1 MSRAANVLSVAMGIP
16 SRSKNC
22 LTGLPGHKIRTGAS
36 ESISSRSFS
45 SSSQAHALPATSL
58 GRSSRPTNVSTLS
71 TTSRIQHSEPT
82 WEAFFTHS
90 CSMDPRISRPF
101 ASPSHTSQ
109 IRHRHSAP
117 QRSFSVQAFT
127 DKSAATSM
135 VSEGIRN
142 CSQKEALSQ
151 QSMLGS
157 QPCIVLDSIHRGKR
171 TSARAYLHPDIAF
184 SGSAQRV
191 AAQESITIP
200 ISVPGTS
207 GSQAR
212 ISARSISS
220 CSVWNCRNTSNNHI
234 VSRRYLHSTR
244 SRRSF
249 APQEGR
255 PTNGLSYEERRAMMT
270 ELREKMILR
279 SSVPV
284 LWGVYTKIVQS
295 QLLPQVQS
303 DDIIVLYQV
312 LAQSHQSEEAMEMML
327 QVALDV
333 NEIGKQLPQ
342 EPFEILMR
350 QATDH
355 MPADQI
361 KAATWQI
368 QGRRRFFS
376 ELVQLCDTNAEMRR
390 VLGLYSQLVKSS
402 FDVDGYSTY
411 FQGRT
416 SRAKKLA
423 VDVLK
428 WVEGEGTARNR
439 QIVEYLLVFLLDRSR
454 LHQVFGALGTLSKD
468 GLVFSHGF
476 YTTAIHRFGRD
487 QKFDYMN
494 YTLDLMRRQGLK
506 PLEDTY
512 SAIIDAHSKAGN
524 LREAQ
529 QAYQEVLAAGL
540 VPTNKT
546 LGPMLEAVGAMGE
559 YDMTRQLV
567 GQMNSSGVSSNEYT
581 FSALLQSVSLDS
593 AKSVQLFNELSKQMV
608 PNTVN
613 YNILIR
619 AFQRQSDLD
628 GAFRVFRSMVADGVR
643 PDKFTFSSILSLFA
657 IRGDTNGAEAF
668 WNEMVGVHGVKPNAF
683 AYGSMMHVYCTA
695 EDMLSAQTVYREMIQ
710 SSIMPNEVIFGT
722 LLNAYARHG
731 DLTQMLS
738 IYDAMR
744 SEDLKPN
751 SYIYSNLLFGLV
763 KDGDMPA
770 AQRLYDTM
778 VEDGFGH
785 NVLAQTILMK
795 GYLDHGGFQ
804 ESQAIYKNM
813 IRSGLIPNFMTYAA
827 LLQAHTK
834 RGEIREGRD
843 FLNKILKSRGLVVV
857 GDEEDES
864 MESEE
869 LKQLGIN
876 KSHDRA
882 SASSPDS
889 FDRDFVSDQVQ
900 EGHLSTIGT
909 ERKPL
914 KVSARPNPLM
924 TFTPLLDAY
933 AKEGN
938 FVATKAM
945 FDEIKARGL
954 EPNTVT
960 FTILM
965 DSYRRAGDAEN
976 VLSIWNE
983 LFDRFLSKWR
993 SVQSHSD
1000 HTAPAK
1006 AVNFEWIGDRLSTK
1020 ASKLQGILQRPV
1032 SIVLDSLSYS
1042 GRIQEAKAI
1051 WKQLEEAGFQF
1062 DSSNWNDYCIAL
1074 ARNGLLL
1081 DSLEIVQDK
1090 LLPGYIA
1097 AESRQSGA
1105 DSSSTKTLDAISL
1118 DSRSGGGSSRAM
1130 EVSGSSVS
1138 KRGAPLESIPA
1149 ADESTIPKLGA
1160 TLLYPRPRTFAAL
1173 ADSLEDLLS
1182 LEGVHTKQLS
1192 GSPSDR
1198 QDTTNSSAVESESR
1212 ATDTTSDSQH
1222 NNVRRK
1228 LVEDKLQPYPHP
1240 FENLEGHHRQIL
1252 WDIIQKDYSRV
1263 LEALAGGMLVVTGPQ
1278 AIMRSTFA
1286 TSAGSGFSKD
1296 VLADP
1301 TDSTKRE
1308 AKFAGFRP
1316 WRRLKFVMK
1325 DMERQKFIQEREEY
1339 YELLRKRK
1347 PT

>member
-1 MSRAANVLSVAMGIP
+1 MR
-16 SRSKNC
+16 
-22 LTGLPGHKIRTGAS
+22 
-36 ESISSRSFS
+36 
-45 SSSQAHALPATSL
+45 
-58 GRSSRPTNVSTLS
+58 
-71 TTSRIQHSEPT
+71 
-82 WEAFFTHS
+82 
-90 CSMDPRISRPF
+90 PRISRPF
-101 ASPSHTSQ
+101 ASPSHTTQ
-109 IRHRHSAP
+109 IRHRHSTP

-135 VSEGIRN
+135 VSEGIRS
-142 CSQKEALSQ
+142 CSQKEAISQ

-157 QPCIVLDSIHRGKR
+157 QPCIVVDSIHRGKR
-171 TSARAYLHPDIAF
+171 TSARAHLHPDISL
-184 SGSAQRV
+184 SGSAQRLS
-191 AAQESITIP
+191 AQESIIIP
-200 ISVPGTS
+200 LSVPGVS

-212 ISARSISS
+212 TSTRSIPS
-220 CSVWNCRNTSNNHI
+220 CSVWNCRSTSTNHI
-234 VSRRYLHSTR
+234 ASRRYLHSTR

-255 PTNGLSYEERRAMMT
+255 PASGLSYEERRATMA
-270 ELREKMILR
+270 ELREKMLLK

-284 LWGVYTKIVQS
+284 LWAVYTKIVKS

-303 DDIIVLYQV
+303 DDIIALFQV

-350 QATDH
+350 QSTDH

-402 FDVDGYSTY
+402 FDVDGYSNY

-416 SRAKKLA
+416 SRARKLA
-423 VDVLK
+423 ADVLK
-428 WVEGEGTARNR
+428 WIESEGTARNR
-439 QIVEYLLVFLLDRSR
+439 QVTEYLLVFLLDRSR
-454 LHQVFGALGTLSKD
+454 LHQVFGALGSLSKD

-476 YTTAIHRFGRD
+476 YTTAIHRFGRE
-487 QKFDYMN
+487 QKFDYMD
-494 YTLDLMRRQGLK
+494 YTLDLMKKQGLK

-529 QAYQEVLAAGL
+529 QIYQEVLAAGL

-546 LGPMLEAVGAMGE
+546 LGPMLEAVGAMGD

-581 FSALLQSVSLDS
+581 FSALLQSVSLDT
-593 AKSVQLFNELSKQMV
+593 AKTVQLFNELSKQMN

-628 GAFRVFRSMVADGVR
+628 GAFRVFRSMVVDGVQ
-643 PDKFTFSSILSLFA
+643 PDKYTFSSILSLFA
-657 IRGDTNGAEAF
+657 VRGDTDGAEAF
-668 WNEMVGVHGVKPNAF
+668 WNEMVGVHGIKPNAF

-695 EDMLSAQTVYREMIQ
+695 GDMLGAQTVYREMIQ

-778 VEDGFGH
+778 EEDGFDH

-827 LLQAHTK
+827 LLQAHAK

-857 GDEEDES
+857 GEEEDES
-864 MESEE
+864 METEE

-882 SASSPDS
+882 STSSPDS
-889 FDRDFVSDQVQ
+889 FDRTFVSDQVQ

-914 KVSARPNPLM
+914 KPSARSNPLM

-965 DSYRRAGDAEN
+965 DSYRLAGDVEN

-983 LFDRFLSKWR
+983 LFNRFLDKWR
-993 SVQSHSD
+993 SVQGHPYQAGPS
-1000 HTAPAK
+1000 K
-1006 AVNFEWIGDRLSTK
+1006 AVSFEWINDRLSTK
-1020 ASKLQGILQRPV
+1020 ASKLQGILQQPV

-1051 WKQLEEAGFQF
+1051 WRQLEEVGFQF

-1090 LLPGYIA
+1090 LLPGYITPR
-1097 AESRQSGA
+1097 SRQAGA
-1105 DSSSTKTLDAISL
+1105 NSSPTKVLDAFSL
-1118 DSRSGGGSSRAM
+1118 ESQTKESPAGAM
-1130 EVSGSSVS
+1130 PEVSGSSVS
-1138 KRGAPLESIPA
+1138 KRGALLEST
-1149 ADESTIPKLGA
+1149 STSDQSTTPKLGT

-1173 ADSLEDLLS
+1173 ADNPLGARVSD
-1182 LEGVHTKQLS
+1182 TNI
-1192 GSPSDR
+1192 SP
-1198 QDTTNSSAVESESR
+1198 AESKSR
-1212 ATDTTSDSQH
+1212 ATDASTDSQH
-1222 NNVRRK
+1222 TDVRRK
-1228 LVEDKLQPYPHP
+1228 LIEAKLQPYPQP
-1240 FENLEGHHRQIL
+1240 FEGLEEHHRQIL
-1252 WDIIQKDYSRV
+1252 WDMVQKDYPRV
-1263 LEALAGGMLVVTGPQ
+1263 LEALAEGMLVVTGPQ
-1278 AIMRSTFA
+1278 AITRSSFA
-1286 TSAGSGFSKD
+1286 TSVGSGFSKD
-1296 VLADP
+1296 TLADP
-1301 TDSTKRE
+1301 AQSAVGTAKVE

-1339 YELLRKRK
+1339 YDLLRKRK

>member
-1 MSRAANVLSVAMGIP
+1 MGIP

-22 LTGLPGHKIRTGAS
+22 LAGLPGHKIRTGAS

-45 SSSQAHALPATSL
+45 SSSQARALPASSL
-58 GRSSRPTNVSTLS
+58 GRSNRSSDVSTLS
-71 TTSRIQHSEPT
+71 TTSRIQHSEPS

-90 CSMDPRISRPF
+90 CSINSRISRPF

-109 IRHRHSAP
+109 IRHRHCPP

-127 DKSAATSM
+127 DKSAVTSI
-135 VSEGIRN
+135 VSEGIWS

-157 QPCIVLDSIHRGKR
+157 QPCVIVDSIHRGKR

-184 SGSAQRV
+184 SGSGQRFS
-191 AAQESITIP
+191 AQESITISL
-200 ISVPGTS
+200 SVPGVS
-207 GSQAR
+207 GFQAR
-212 ISARSISS
+212 ISPRSIPS
-220 CSVWNCRNTSNNHI
+220 CSVGNCCNAPNNHI
-234 VSRRYLHSTR
+234 TSRRYLHSTR

-255 PTNGLSYEERRAMMT
+255 PTNGLSYAERRAMMT
-270 ELREKMILR
+270 ELREKMIFR

-295 QLLPQVQS
+295 QLLTQVQS
-303 DDIIVLYQV
+303 DDIIALFQI

-333 NEIGKQLPQ
+333 NQIGKQLPQ
-342 EPFEILMR
+342 ESFEILMR

-376 ELVQLCDTNAEMRR
+376 EIIQLCDTNAEMRR

-402 FDVDGYSTY
+402 FDVDRYSTY

-416 SRAKKLA
+416 SRARKLA
-423 VDVLK
+423 ADVLK
-428 WVEGEGTARNR
+428 WIEGEGIARNR
-439 QIVEYLLVFLLDRSR
+439 QVTEYLLVFLLDRSR
-454 LHQVFGALGTLSKD
+454 FHQVFGVLESLSKG
-468 GLVFSHGF
+468 GLVFSRGF
-476 YTTAIHRFGRD
+476 YTTVIHRFGRG
-487 QKFDYMN
+487 QKFDYMD
-494 YTLDLMRRQGLK
+494 YTFDLMRRQGLK

-529 QAYQEVLAAGL
+529 RVYQEVLAADL

-546 LGPMLEAVGAMGE
+546 LGPMLEAVGAMGD

-567 GQMNSSGVSSNEYT
+567 EQMNSSGVSSNEYT
-581 FSALLQSVSLDS
+581 FSALLRSVSLDPS
-593 AKSVQLFNELSKQMV
+593 KSVRLFNELSKQME

-619 AFQRQSDLD
+619 AFQRQGDLD
-628 GAFRVFRSMVADGVR
+628 GAFRVFQSMVADSVR

-657 IRGDTNGAEAF
+657 IRGDTDGAEAF

-710 SSIMPNEVIFGT
+710 SNIMPNEIIFGT

-778 VEDGFGH
+778 EEDGFSH

-795 GYLDHGGFQ
+795 GYLDHGDFQ
-804 ESQAIYKNM
+804 ESQTIYKNM

-827 LLQAHTK
+827 LLQAHAK
-834 RGEIREGRD
+834 RGEIREGRN

-857 GDEEDES
+857 GDEEDEPL
-864 MESEE
+864 ESEE

-889 FDRDFVSDQVQ
+889 FDREFVSDQVQ

-914 KVSARPNPLM
+914 KASARPNPLM

-954 EPNTVT
+954 EPNTIT

-965 DSYRRAGDAEN
+965 DSYRRGGDVEN

-983 LFDRFLSKWR
+983 LFDRFLEKWR
-993 SVQSHSD
+993 STQSHADQIGPSK
-1000 HTAPAK
+1000 T
-1006 AVNFEWIGDRLSTK
+1006 VNFEWVNDRLSTK
-1020 ASKLQGILQRPV
+1020 ASKLQGILQQPI

-1042 GRIQEAKAI
+1042 GRIQEVKAI
-1051 WKQLEEAGFQF
+1051 WNQLEELGFQF

-1090 LLPGYIA
+1090 LLPGYITA
-1097 AESRQSGA
+1097 QSGQSGA

-1118 DSRSGGGSSRAM
+1118 DSQSGEGSAGAM
-1130 EVSGSSVS
+1130 KEVSDLSVS
-1138 KRGAPLESIPA
+1138 KREAPLESISA
-1149 ADESTIPKLGA
+1149 TDKSTTPKLGA

-1182 LEGVHTKQLS
+1182 LEGVHAKQQS
-1192 GSPSDR
+1192 GSPFDR
-1198 QDTTNSSAVESESR
+1198 QDTATSLALESKSR
-1212 ATDTTSDSQH
+1212 ATDTTTGSQH
-1222 NNVRRK
+1222 SDVRRE
-1228 LVEDKLQPYPHP
+1228 LVEAKLQPYPQP
-1240 FENLEGHHRQIL
+1240 FKNLAEHHRQIL
-1252 WDIIQKDYSRV
+1252 WDIVQKDYPRV
-1263 LEALAGGMLVVTGPQ
+1263 LEALAEGMLVVTGPQ
-1278 AIMRSTFA
+1278 AIMRSSFA
-1286 TSAGSGFSKD
+1286 TPSGSDFSKD
-1296 VLADP
+1296 IFTHPAE
-1301 TDSTKRE
+1301 STKRD

-1339 YELLRKRK
+1339 YDLLRKRK